1 MSPARE
7 TEIFL
12 NMIAPEVRA
21 QILMNI
27 ADHYGI
33 DEDEAF
39 EEVTDPDAERLLDY
53 VTGYMRE
60 STALLMKKY
69 RIH

>member
-1 MSPARE
+1 MPPARE

-21 QILMNI
+21 RILENI

-39 EEVTDPDAERLLDY
+39 EEVTDPAAERLLDY
-53 VTGYMRE
+53 VTGPVRE
-60 STALLMKKY
+60 ATAVLMKKY